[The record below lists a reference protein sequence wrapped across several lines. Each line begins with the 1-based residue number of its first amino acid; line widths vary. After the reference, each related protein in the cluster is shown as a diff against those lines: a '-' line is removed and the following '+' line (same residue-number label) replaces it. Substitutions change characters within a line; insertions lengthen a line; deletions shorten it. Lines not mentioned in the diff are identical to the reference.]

1 MTAMTPTEKKKKEEE
16 EEEEK
21 EEERKKKKKEEERRN
36 TKNQHSLP
44 MWRENIKKNKKNIH
58 TT

>member
-16 EEEEK
+16 KEEK
-21 EEERKKKKKEEERRN
+21 EERKKKKEEERRN